1 MLTNIVCRSR
11 LYSPPPFLCTR
22 QQQNSATAWMGGGG
36 DDIGQS
42 LIDGTDVVRAHVLG
56 LNRALQSAGSTLQF
70 DVEALTSK
78 VLASNHPAENPTT
91 ILVESTEAAEN
102 AATEAVQA
110 LCQPRPRPHPPSH
123 SAGLHSSTPVAS
135 SP

>member
-1 MLTNIVCRSR
+1 MLTNHR
-11 LYSPPPFLCTR
+11 LSFAVVLAAAVPLYT
-22 QQQNSATAWMGGGG
+22 TAAELGDSMGGGG

-91 ILVESTEAAEN
+91 ILVESTEAAET